1 MGLIKAAVAAGGSVL
16 ADQWKELFYTDSL
29 DKDTLMVRGM
39 KKTSGKS
46 SNHGNDN
53 IITNGSGLL
62 VNDGQC
68 AIIVDQGEIAEVCAE
83 PGYYTYDQSTEPTI
97 FNGDLG
103 QGIKDSFERFKVRF
117 TYGGDTGKDQR
128 VYYFNTKEII
138 DNKFGTPNPILYR
151 VVDESIGLD
160 TDATMKCSGVYSFR
174 IVDPIVFY
182 KQVVGNVA
190 SEYTKDEIE
199 DQLKAEFIQS
209 LSPAVARLS
218 SLQLRPSEL
227 PGHVKELADYINE
240 DLSTL
245 WGENRGLKVQNIA
258 ISTLTIPEEIQEE
271 IRQAQK
277 AKLNRTAQM
286 AAAQTA
292 AAYQDS
298 MRDAASNESGA
309 AGAFMGMG
317 MAQGMGAQATANL
330 FAMAQ
335 AEQQAAQQTAPSAP
349 GPQGDAPA
357 AAGGTPK
364 FCPECGT
371 KLTPGVKFCPECGN
385 KLI

>member
-1 MGLIKAAVAAGGSVL
+1 MGLIKAVVAAGGSVL

-29 DKDTLMVRGM
+29 DKDTLMVRGK

-103 QGIKDSFERFKVRF
+103 KGIKDSFERFKVRF

-128 VYYFNTKEII
+128 IYYFNTKEII
-138 DNKFGTPNPILYR
+138 DNKFGTPNPIMYR
-151 VVDESIGLD
+151 VVDNSIGLD
-160 TDATMKCSGVYSFR
+160 IDASLKCSGVYSFK
-174 IVDPIVFY
+174 IADPIIFY
-182 KQVVGNVA
+182 KNVVGNVT
-190 SEYTKDEIE
+190 SEYTKEEIE
-199 DQLKAEFIQS
+199 EQLKAEFIQS
-209 LSPAVARLS
+209 LSPAISRLS
-218 SLQLRPSEL
+218 TLELRPSEL
-227 PGHVKELADYINE
+227 PGHVKELADYLNE

-245 WGENRGLKVQNIA
+245 WGENRGLKVQNVA
-258 ISTLTIPEEIQEE
+258 ISTLTVPEDIQEE
-271 IRQAQK
+271 IRAAQK
-277 AKLNRTAQM
+277 AKLNRTAGM

-292 AAYQDS
+292 AAYQDA
-298 MRDAASNESGA
+298 MRGAATNEGGA
-309 AGAFMGMG
+309 AGAFVGMG
-317 MAQGMGAQATANL
+317 MAQGMGGQATANL
-330 FAMAQ
+330 FEMAQ
-335 AEQQAAQQTAPSAP
+335 NEQTTAGAAPT
-349 GPQGDAPA
+349 DAGAA
-357 AAGGTPK
+357 AAGETPK

-371 KLTPGVKFCPECGN
+371 KLAPGIKFCPECGK
-385 KLI
+385 KLL

>member
-128 VYYFNTKEII
+128 IYYFNTKEII

-160 TDATMKCSGVYSFR
+160 TDASLKCSGVYSFR
-174 IVDPIVFY
+174 IIDPIVFY
-182 KQVVGNVA
+182 KQVVGNVTT
-190 SEYTKDEIE
+190 EYTKDEIE
-199 DQLKAEFIQS
+199 EQLKAEFIQS

-245 WGENRGLKVQNIA
+245 WGENRGLKVQNVA

-286 AAAQTA
+286 AASQTA

-298 MRDAASNESGA
+298 MRNAASNESGA

-317 MAQGMGAQATANL
+317 MAQGMGGQATANL

-335 AEQQAAQQTAPSAP
+335 AEQQAAPAGQE
-349 GPQGDAPA
+349 APA
-357 AAGGTPK
+357 SGTGTAPK